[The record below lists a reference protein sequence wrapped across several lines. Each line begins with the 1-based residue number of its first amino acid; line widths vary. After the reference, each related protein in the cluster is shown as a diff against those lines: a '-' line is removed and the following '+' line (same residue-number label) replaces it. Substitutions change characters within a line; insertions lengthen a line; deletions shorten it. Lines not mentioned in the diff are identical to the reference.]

1 MTGQTDCGRQ
11 AATAPPGAS
20 DTNSL
25 SPAPLPTPGTRRGFG
40 QGPPGCNCNTTSRLR
55 GATWASPGVSWQT
68 RAHGPTQAQTWASAQ
83 NLPRRDGW
91 SVSTEPAGERS
102 HRALLVPPQ
111 PVAGEGHQ
119 TPLQSRYLDRATPRG
134 TSDLQKLLGAWTT
147 DATTLQSHLWLLL
160 KPLTRQVLKGAEA
173 CRGPH
178 LCGHD
183 RSHHPRRHRGHGP
196 RVSAAAWPPAPGTC
210 GDCVS

>member
-25 SPAPLPTPGTRRGFG
+25 SPAPP
-40 QGPPGCNCNTTSRLR
+40 PPGGLVAASAKVPQAATATPPHSSR

-119 TPLQSRYLDRATPRG
+119 TPLQSWCLDRATPRG
-134 TSDLQKLLGAWTT
+134 AGDLQKLLGAWTT
-147 DATTLQSHLWLLL
+147 DAATLQSRLWLLL
-160 KPLTRQVLKGAEA
+160 KPLTRQASKGAEA

>member
-25 SPAPLPTPGTRRGFG
+25 SPAPPPPRGTRHGFG
-40 QGPPGCNCNTTSRLR
+40 QGPPGCNCNTTSQLTGSDVGEPR
-55 GATWASPGVSWQT
+55 GVLADPCP
-68 RAHGPTQAQTWASAQ
+68 RHPQAQTWASAQ

-119 TPLQSRYLDRATPRG
+119 TPLQSRCLDRATPRG
-134 TSDLQKLLGAWTT
+134 AGDLQKLLGAWTT

-160 KPLTRQVLKGAEA
+160 KPLTRQASKGAEA

-183 RSHHPRRHRGHGP
+183 RRHHPRRHRGHGP